1 MTLFD
6 RLVDEALRAQTG
18 LAPLRPV
25 VEKELLHHDILREL
39 AEAGLLHRLTFIGGT
54 CLRACYG
61 SHRLSEDLDFTGGA
75 DFDRAALNGLGPL
88 LVERLAAKYGL
99 AVSVSEPER
108 EEGLVDTWKIRVLT
122 HPERRDLPA
131 QRINIDIRAV
141 PSHDRRP
148 QLLRN
153 PYGVDLGTAGLILQA
168 ESREEILADKLLAL
182 ALRPNRL
189 KYRDLWDIGWL
200 VQQGIR
206 PPLGLIPAKVADHR
220 WTLSAFQQRLDE
232 RKRQLLEDEDIHL
245 GFTREISR
253 FLPPNLVAETVGKT
267 AFWSWL
273 TDLISDLCTQVE
285 RSLSGETAPATFRM

>member
-6 RLVDEALRAQTG
+6 RLVNEALRAQTG

-61 SHRLSEDLDFTGGA
+61 SHRLSKDLDFTGGA
-75 DFDRAALNGLGPL
+75 DFDRTALNGLGPL
-88 LVERLAAKYGL
+88 LVARLAAKYGL
-99 AVSVSEPER
+99 AVTVSDPER
-108 EEGLVDTWKIRVLT
+108 EEGLVDTWMIRVLT

-131 QRINIDIRAV
+131 QRINIDICAV

-189 KYRDLWDIGWL
+189 KHRDLWDIGWL
-200 VQQGIR
+200 VQQGIQ
-206 PPLGLIPAKVADHR
+206 PPLGLIPVKIADHR
-220 WTLSAFQQRLDE
+220 WTRSAFQQRLDE
-232 RKRQLLEDEDIHL
+232 RKRQLMEDEDIHL
-245 GFTREISR
+245 GFAREISR
-253 FLPPNLVAETVGKT
+253 FLPPNLVAETVGKA

-273 TDLISDLCTQVE
+273 THTLVDLCTQVE

>member
-6 RLVDEALRAQTG
+6 RLVDEALRAQTD

-61 SHRLSEDLDFTGGA
+61 SHRLSEDLDFTGGV
-75 DFDRAALNGLGPL
+75 DFDKATLGGLGPL

-99 AVSVSEPER
+99 AVSVSEPLR
-108 EEGLVDTWKIRVLT
+108 EAGLVDTWKMRVIT
-122 HPERRDLPA
+122 RPERRDLPA
-131 QRINIDIRAV
+131 QRINIDICAV
-141 PSHDRRP
+141 PSHDPRP
-148 QLLRN
+148 LLLRN
-153 PYGVDLGTAGLILQA
+153 PYGVDLGTGGLILQA

-200 VQQGIR
+200 VQQGIQ
-206 PPLGLIPAKVADHR
+206 PPLGLIPLKIADHR
-220 WTLSAFQQRLDE
+220 WTLSEFQQRLVE
-232 RKRQLLEDEDIHL
+232 RKRQLLQEEDL
-245 GFTREISR
+245 RKGFSLEISR
-253 FLPPNLVAETVGKT
+253 FLPPNPVGETVGNP
-267 AFWSWL
+267 AFWVWL
-273 TDLISDLCTQVE
+273 THLIADLCTQAE
-285 RSLSGETAPATFRM
+285 RSLSGETAPATFLR

>member
-6 RLVDEALRAQTG
+6 RLVDEALRTQTG

-25 VEKELLHHDILREL
+25 VEKELLHHDLLREL

-75 DFDRAALNGLGPL
+75 DFDRATLNGLGPL
-88 LVERLAAKYGL
+88 LVKRLATKYGL
-99 AVSVSEPER
+99 AVSVSEPVR

-131 QRINIDIRAV
+131 QRINIDICAV
-141 PSHDRRP
+141 PSHDPRP

-189 KYRDLWDIGWL
+189 KNRDLWDIGWL

-206 PPLGLIPAKVADHR
+206 PPLGLIPVKVADHR
-220 WTLSAFQQRLDE
+220 WALREFQQRLDE
-232 RKRQLLEDEDIHL
+232 RKRQLLEDEDIHK
-245 GFTREISR
+245 GFIREISR
-253 FLPPNLVAETVGKT
+253 FLPPNLVAETVGK
-267 AFWSWL
+267 AVFWSWL
-273 TDLISDLCTQVE
+273 THTVVDLCIQVE
-285 RSLSGETAPATFRM
+285 CSLAGENTPAIFRM